1 MTHLESHI
9 QDESCGFLRRTSS
22 AHPPWSPLSGKQI
35 LFRLVDVP
43 ERGEEPEKKAEAG
56 QRAGLLLP
64 FIRGFTPLPATET
77 RREWC
82 LASWEG
88 MGVGG
93 SRLHAVK
100 NITPPGKIKS
110 GRCYVS
116 DDI

>member
-1 MTHLESHI
+1 MRL
-9 QDESCGFLRRTSS
+9 LRADVIRS
-22 AHPPWSPLSGKQI
+22 PPLVPLPGKQI

-43 ERGEEPEKKAEAG
+43 ERGE
-56 QRAGLLLP
+56 
-64 FIRGFTPLPATET
+64 FTPLPATET
-77 RREWC
+77 RREWL

-110 GRCYVS
+110 GRCYVCTFRS
-116 DDI
+116 SCPYPPADHIYPFDSSSS